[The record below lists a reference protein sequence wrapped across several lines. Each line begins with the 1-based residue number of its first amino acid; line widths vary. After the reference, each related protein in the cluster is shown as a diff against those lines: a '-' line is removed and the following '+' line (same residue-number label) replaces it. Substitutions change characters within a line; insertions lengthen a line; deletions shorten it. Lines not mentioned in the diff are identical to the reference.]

1 VRFKTTAADP
11 RAALKGSEEQ
21 IARSVTAG
29 MREITDGLK
38 EDLRADVRESGL
50 GQRLANTWRG
60 QTFPRTGESTEAA
73 AYVSSNAP
81 KLIDAFDRGVTI
93 TARNRRF
100 LAIPTPEAGVR
111 QISKRRSKGSTGNTL
126 TPAAWERETGVKLRF
141 VPSKNG
147 GGVLVA
153 DAFYRRQPARY
164 QGRKSFRPIKEA
176 GPDKGRSFVVIF
188 VLVRQVKLRK
198 RLDIEATAKR
208 WADRVPGAIAAH
220 WEA

>member
-1 VRFKTTAADP
+1 MRFSTTVTDP
-11 RAALKGSEEQ
+11 RAAMNGTERQ

-29 MREITDGLK
+29 MREVTDGLK
-38 EDLRADVRESGL
+38 EDLRADVRAAGL

-60 QTFPRTGESTEAA
+60 QTFPRTGESAESA

-100 LAIPTPEAGVR
+100 LAIPTPDAGVR
-111 QISKRRSKGSTGNTL
+111 QVSKRRSKGSTGNTL
-126 TPAAWERETGVKLRF
+126 TPAAWERETGIRLRF
-141 VPSKNG
+141 IPSRNG

-153 DAFYRRQPARY
+153 DAYYRRQAARY

-198 RLDIEATAKR
+198 RLDIDATAKR
-208 WADRVPGAIAAH
+208 WADRVPGAIAAN